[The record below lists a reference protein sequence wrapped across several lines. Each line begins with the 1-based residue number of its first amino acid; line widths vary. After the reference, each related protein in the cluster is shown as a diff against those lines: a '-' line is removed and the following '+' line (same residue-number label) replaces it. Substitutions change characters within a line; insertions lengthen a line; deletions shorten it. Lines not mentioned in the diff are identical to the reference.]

1 MREGI
6 FRPMKF
12 RWWFPLLALFAFM
25 PTLAAGQMTEP
36 AEAKPPPTSV
46 TAAAMGQTDIRNQN
60 TAEARQRATA
70 DGLEGAVRQA
80 ALAVLGAEA
89 IGADFSRF
97 LSAISG
103 QAETFVETYRVLGT
117 APTGNVFRVLV
128 EATVSVET
136 LRSRLGRF
144 AGPAAEPAPSQDE
157 TTAEDGAPSVL
168 LLMAHQDLK
177 DISPEFWW
185 GEGPGPADAPAETAL
200 AETLEATGLQ
210 VIPHGN
216 EVPEVAVQGAIIFQ
230 PDLNDQEALA
240 IAESLDADLVVVGK
254 AIVYRVPETA
264 PDAPP
269 SFNATVTARVLRVA
283 TGKRLDSVLE
293 TVVRVADDTA
303 AEGRE
308 ALTDAGRQAGEKLAE
323 TLSGIE
329 TTTDSA
335 APVMP
340 EPVPPGDLEIMVQ
353 GAGNLGNFVHFRRKL
368 TEIEG
373 VSGLQIRRMQGD
385 QATLSITYPDG
396 ADALARVLSELTFD
410 LFSLSVQAPDPDR
423 LQVALT
429 PR

>member
-1 MREGI
+1 
-6 FRPMKF
+6 MKF
-12 RWWFPLLALFAFM
+12 RWWFPLLALVAFM
-25 PTLAAGQMTEP
+25 PTLAAAQGTEP
-36 AEAKPPPTSV
+36 AETEPPPASV
-46 TAAAMGQTDIRNQN
+46 TAAAMGQADIRDQN
-60 TAEARQRATA
+60 TAEARQRATQ

-103 QAETFVETYRVLGT
+103 QAETFVENFRVLGT

-144 AGPAAEPAPSQDE
+144 AGPSADPAPSPDE
-157 TTAEDGAPSVL
+157 GTAEDGAPSVL
-168 LLMAHQDLK
+168 LLMAHQDLE

-185 GEGPGPADAPAETAL
+185 GEGPGPADVPAETAL
-200 AETLEATGLQ
+200 AEPLEAAGLR
-210 VIPHGN
+210 VIAHGN
-216 EVPEVAVQGAIIFQ
+216 EVPDVAVQGAIIFQ

-240 IAESLDADLVVVGK
+240 IAESLDADLVLVGK

-283 TGKRLDSVLE
+283 TGERLDSVLE

-329 TTTDSA
+329 TTADSA

-340 EPVPPGDLEIMVQ
+340 EPIPAGDLEIMVQ

>member
-1 MREGI
+1 
-6 FRPMKF
+6 MKF
-12 RWWFPLLALFAFM
+12 RWWFFLLGLVAFM
-25 PTLAAGQMTEP
+25 PAIGGAQTTEP
-36 AEAKPPPTSV
+36 AEAEPPPTSV
-46 TAAAMGQTDIRNQN
+46 TAAAMGQSDIRDKN

-89 IGADFSRF
+89 IGADLSRF

-117 APTGNVFRVLV
+117 APTGNAFRVLV

-136 LRSRLGRF
+136 LRNRLGRF
-144 AGPAAEPAPSQDE
+144 AGSAAEAASSPDE
-157 TTAEDGAPSVL
+157 PKADEGAPGVL
-168 LLMAHQDLK
+168 LLMAHQDLE

-185 GEGPGPADAPAETAL
+185 GEGPGPADVPAEKAL
-200 AETLEATGLQ
+200 AETLEAAGLQ

-216 EVPEVAVQGAIIFQ
+216 EAPDVAVQGAIIFQ

-283 TGKRLDSVLE
+283 TGERLDSVLE
-293 TVVRVADDTA
+293 TVVRVAEDTA

-308 ALTDAGRQAGEKLAE
+308 ALTAAGRQAGEKLAE
-323 TLSGIE
+323 TLSGME

-340 EPVPPGDLEIMVQ
+340 EPAPPGDLEVVVQ

-368 TEIEG
+368 TGIEG

-385 QATLSITYPDG
+385 QATLSVTYPDG

-410 LFSLSVQAPDPDR
+410 LFSISVQAPDPDR